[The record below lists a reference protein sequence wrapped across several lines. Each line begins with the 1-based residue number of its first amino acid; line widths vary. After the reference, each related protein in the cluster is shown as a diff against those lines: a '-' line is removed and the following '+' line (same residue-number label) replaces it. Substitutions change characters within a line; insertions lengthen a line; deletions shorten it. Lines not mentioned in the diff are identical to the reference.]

1 MEKQDSNTFLTFRVG
16 NELYAVNTQY
26 VISIIEMKPLTR
38 IPETP
43 NYIEGVI
50 NFRGTALPVLN
61 LHVILGSPKK
71 AITPETAIVINELTF
86 ENSSLQVGMIVD
98 SLTGVFNY
106 NTAEILPAPEI
117 SQQQRKWIE
126 GLVQNNETFTQI
138 LNLKALIDEA
148 SRQWIEKIGNNAVN
162 S

>member
-1 MEKQDSNTFLTFRVG
+1 MEKQDSKTFLTFRVG
-16 NELYAVNTQY
+16 NELYAVNTRY

-38 IPETP
+38 VPEAP
-43 NYIEGVI
+43 NFIEGVI
-50 NFRGTALPVLN
+50 NFRGKALPVLN

-71 AITPETAIVINELTF
+71 ATTPETAIVINELVY
-86 ENSSLQVGMIVD
+86 ENNSIQVGMIVD

-106 NTAEILPAPEI
+106 TEGEILPTPEI
-117 SQQQRKWIE
+117 SQQQRKWID

-138 LNLKALIDEA
+138 LNLEALINEA
-148 SRQWIEKIGNNAVN
+148 SHQWIEKIGKEV